1 LRRRTIDD
9 ISPKLLEDKSLFFR
23 FCKEETFDTENDRMF
38 RTEEIPDDRRVLQVN
53 ARDFNLKE
61 AENMLR
67 KHIIWRKEMQLD
79 SILTD
84 YKPPE

>member
-23 FCKEETFDTENDRMF
+23 FCK
-38 RTEEIPDDRRVLQVN
+38 